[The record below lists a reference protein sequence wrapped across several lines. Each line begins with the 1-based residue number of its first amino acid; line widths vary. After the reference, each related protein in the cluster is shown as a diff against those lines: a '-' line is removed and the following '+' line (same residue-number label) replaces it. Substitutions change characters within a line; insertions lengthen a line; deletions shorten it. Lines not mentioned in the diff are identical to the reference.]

1 MATEEEPTTPSTP
14 TEPDWVTT
22 FPDWVADWNRAVD
35 DWNDACRGR
44 L

>member
-1 MATEEEPTTPSTP
+1 MPAEENGRERPAGDAS
-14 TEPDWVTT
+14 PDM
-22 FPDWVADWNRAVD
+22 PDWVADWNRAVD